1 MALPNPSAVNTQYN
15 SSIGESISTGLKDAF
30 VSMQTN
36 FLSKSPILK
45 MLGKGVLDE
54 RARVKQQERY
64 EKTGRDSSG
73 RKLTKDQLEDR
84 ASKRAER
91 GALGEIRDTLQF
103 WKDTGFGGILSNDSK
118 NMFMFEAMSANI
130 LLIKQHLTE
139 GITRVETLN
148 REEADDQRVIAAKM
162 AQSQFTG
169 EGGEFADEK
178 EKEDDKDQAE
188 AEKKSQGFFSKLF
201 GKRKD
206 GSDEGSGLLGLLSP
220 LLGLFSAGGIL
231 GFIGTILAPIGAAI
245 MAILPVLA
253 GAIGILLPIILAGV
267 AGVMLANWIDDQS
280 DELQKSRDKLNAQ
293 GEAFVQN
300 TDESGKKLYKV
311 VGEDGK
317 VSYATAEALGKTD
330 EQLASQ
336 IENDPTSNVS
346 KMQYAVKTQ
355 DGIATGEVASG
366 QGADAM
372 LAARF
377 GRGEITLDQANMQA
391 NMEGYNKYLSIVGR
405 MTEYQNTFR
414 KKMNEA
420 VKGNGAAK
428 ALVNDYNSIIN
439 DAAKAQKDYPEQF
452 DAGRMI
458 NLVDRVP
465 IFKGSMP
472 NNKFDPNR
480 KAEFDEGGQSILTQF
495 IDDEEVILPVWGGI
509 DVGDSGE
516 LENARFNPT
525 QNAPQISAL
534 TAQNQGL
541 NQAKTPPATVVN
553 NTNNVVDQSSKIA
566 VNTQANAQHPSVQY
580 FMQSNGFN
588 RTKW

>member
-139 GITRVETLN
+139 GITRVETLS
-148 REEADDQRVIAAKM
+148 RDEATNARLQAARDAED

-169 EGGEFADEK
+169 EGAEFADEK

-414 KKMNEA
+414 KKMNAA
-420 VKGNGAAK
+420 VQGNGAARG
-428 ALVNDYNSIIN
+428 LVNDYNSIIS

-480 KAEFDEGGQSILTQF
+480 KAEFDEGGQGILSQF

-516 LENARFNPT
+516 LENAKFNPT
-525 QNAPQISAL
+525 QNAPQISTL
-534 TAQNQGL
+534 TAENLGL
-541 NQAKTPPATVVN
+541 SQAKTPPATVVN
-553 NTNNVVDQSSKIA
+553 TTNNVVDQSSKTT
-566 VNTQANAQHPSVQY
+566 VLGSPSAQQPNQ
-580 FMQSNGFN
+580 QSTGFN
-588 RTKW
+588 RTKQ